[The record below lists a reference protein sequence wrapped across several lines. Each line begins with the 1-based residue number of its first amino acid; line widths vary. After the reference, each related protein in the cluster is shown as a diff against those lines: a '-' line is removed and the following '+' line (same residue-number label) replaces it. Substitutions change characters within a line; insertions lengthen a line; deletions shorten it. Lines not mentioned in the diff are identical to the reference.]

1 MRPENTLMVT
11 VKSSRVQMFLKWSRQ
26 TQNKDILTSGWNG
39 VSIFSGNE
47 NRAPEGTG
55 ALFEEPILKP

>member
-1 MRPENTLMVT
+1 
-11 VKSSRVQMFLKWSRQ
+11 MFLKWSRQ

-47 NRAPEGTG
+47 NKAPEGTG